1 MSRKQPKAAGKI
13 ETPKLPLLKLNFSFE
28 YYATLDD
35 KYCLSKFSS
44 IQIKTAMSK
53 LKEISAMTFE
63 ELQRNRAVLHFGA
76 VVWEKTI
83 KPDGF
88 GINALKSIEAFH
100 FALLGVNGQLC
111 RVFGAYYQGTFYIV
125 WFDLNHEIW
134 PTKLK
139 NT

>member
-1 MSRKQPKAAGKI
+1 MSKKQPKAVKSVK
-13 ETPKLPLLKLNFSFE
+13 TPKLPSSKLKFSFE
-28 YYATLDD
+28 YYDTLDD
-35 KYCLSKFSS
+35 SYCLSKFTAE
-44 IQIKTAMSK
+44 QIKTGMLK
-53 LKEISAMTFE
+53 LKEISGMTFD
-63 ELQRNRAVLHFGA
+63 ELISNRIVLHFGA

-83 KPDGF
+83 KPNGF
-88 GINALKSIEAFH
+88 GIKALESIEAFH